1 MGVVVENNV
10 YYLRYLVYF
19 VRRSIHVEHRYRA
32 GEAPSVDPS
41 GLNKVIV
48 DEAAYC
54 SIVKQGLNRV
64 DLSGVC
70 CENFYKQDERYSA
83 SIQYTCR
90 ELFG

>member
-32 GEAPSVDPS
+32 EEALSVDPA
-41 GLNKVIV
+41 GLDKVIV
-48 DEAAYC
+48 DEVAHC

-64 DLSGVC
+64 DFSGVC
-70 CENFYKQDERYSA
+70 CKNFYKQDERYSA